1 MAGEILQF
9 ERLPGKLGLAVAKR
23 RPGAQHGDLGVAL
36 EHLEAGVDEVMRSNR
51 VCSLVAL
58 STTCT
63 GVVTLPQSCSRPAI
77 FSS

>member
-1 MAGEILQF
+1 V
-9 ERLPGKLGLAVAKR
+9 PGVGGVVL
-23 RPGAQHGDLGVAL
+23 GAQRAVRHQQGLLPEQIDVGLAL
-36 EHLEAGVDEVMRSNR
+36 EHLEARVEQVDAVVIVS
-51 VCSLVAL
+51 SLVAL